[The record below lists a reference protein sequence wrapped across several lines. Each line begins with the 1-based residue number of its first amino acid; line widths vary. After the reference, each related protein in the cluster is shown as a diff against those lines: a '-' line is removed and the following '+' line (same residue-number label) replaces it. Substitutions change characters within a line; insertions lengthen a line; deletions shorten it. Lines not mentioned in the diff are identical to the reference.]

1 MSTDPRQVIDHSAMS
16 RLQYIIIGLT
26 VGLNALDGF
35 DVLAISFAG
44 PGIAA
49 EWELGSAGLGFVLAI
64 ELIGMVVGSVLL
76 GGVADRIGR
85 KPTIMGCLFA
95 MAIGMFMVTT
105 TSSLTELSVWRVIT
119 GLGIGGML
127 AAINAMAAEFSSL
140 KERARMIAIMT
151 IGYPMGGVVG
161 GTVVTQLMQH
171 FDWRVVFYFGA
182 AVTVVFIPFIHFV
195 LPESVHWLARKQPE
209 GALEKINATL
219 KRLGHSAVD
228 QLPNIGE
235 AARKVSTSFLFS
247 KAMIATTILIT
258 AIYFLH
264 VITLYFILKWT
275 PNLVVGMGYP
285 PYLAGEALTWASI
298 GGALGCVFFGVLS
311 SRFSLKSLTIFT
323 FVMAWVFTSIFGRA
337 PEDLTMIKFFVAMAG
352 FFVNA
357 GIVGAYAIFVH
368 VFPTH
373 ARASGTGFAIGIGR
387 GGAVLSPILA
397 GFLLEFGLDLPALSM
412 IMAAGS
418 VIAAVLLLFLNLDAG
433 SSSEGAGNKEETS
446 AGADGGSEKLSPT

>member
-1 MSTDPRQVIDHSAMS
+1 MSSDPRQVLDNSAMS
-16 RLQYIIIGLT
+16 RLQYIIVGLT

-49 EWELGSAGLGFVLAI
+49 EWELGNAGLGIVLSM
-64 ELIGMVVGSVLL
+64 ELIGMAVGSVLL
-76 GGVADRIGR
+76 GSVADRIGR

-105 TSSLTELSVWRVIT
+105 TSSLTELSIWRVVT

-127 AAINAMAAEFSSL
+127 AALNAVTAEFSSR
-140 KERARMIAIMT
+140 KQRARMIAIMT

-161 GTVVTQLMQH
+161 GSIVTNLMQY
-171 FDWRVVFYFGA
+171 FDWRVVFYFGT
-182 AVTVVFIPFIHFV
+182 AVTIVFIPLIHFI

-209 GALEKINATL
+209 GALDRINATM
-219 KRLGHSAVD
+219 KRLGHAAVD
-228 QLPNIGE
+228 QLPSIEE

-247 KAMIATTILIT
+247 RAMIATTILVT

-264 VITLYFILKWT
+264 VVTLYYILKWT
-275 PNLVVGMGYP
+275 PKVVVDMGFP
-285 PYLAGEALTWASI
+285 AYLAGEALTAASL

-311 SRFSLKSLTIFT
+311 TRFSLKALTIFT
-323 FVMAWVFTSIFGRA
+323 FAMAWVFTAIFGRA
-337 PEDLTMIKFFVAMAG
+337 PAELSTIKLYVGMAG

-357 GIVGAYAIFVH
+357 GIVGMYAILAN

-387 GGAVLSPILA
+387 GGSVLSPIIA
-397 GFLLEFGLDLPALSM
+397 GFLLESGLDLPSVSL
-412 IMAAGS
+412 IMGAGS
-418 VIAAVLLLFLNLDAG
+418 IIAAVLLLFLKLDSSG
-433 SSSEGAGNKEETS
+433 SSQGVGSKEEDEVGE
-446 AGADGGSEKLSPT
+446 ALGKPAPT